1 VTGAISLEEWLVGR
15 GLTQQEADLW
25 AEFIADTLDLID
37 DGHALLR
44 ESSEWRSFL
53 GGCAKSVPTEPEITS
68 GLGDRM
74 RRLRNKAPI
83 DSSRD
88 RIQVSYES
96 PTPGDELHGI
106 RKSKAD
112 FRFEKKFEAGFAA
125 EFVVEAKP
133 LRVASDIARRYM
145 AADGLGCFLDRFPP
159 YSREF
164 AVGMLGYAFTQPSTW
179 DLTLA
184 ASLSSGSTSAT
195 RSGHIQMARGRSALV
210 SDHPRT
216 TLRLDPVTVLHSI
229 LDFA

>member
-1 VTGAISLEEWLVGR
+1 MTAVVTLEDWLVDR
-15 GLTQQEADLW
+15 GLTPQEATLW
-25 AEFIADTLDLID
+25 ADFIADTLDLID

-44 ESSEWRSFL
+44 TSSEWNSFL
-53 GGCAKSVPTEPEITS
+53 GGCAKPVPTEPEITS

-74 RRLRNKAPI
+74 RRLRNEAPI

-88 RIQVSYES
+88 RIQISYES
-96 PTPGDELHGI
+96 PTPGDERHGI

-133 LRVASDIARRYM
+133 LRAVADIASRYM
-145 AADGLGCFLDRFPP
+145 AADGLGCFLSRSPP

-164 AVGMLGYAFTQPSTW
+164 AVGLVGYAHTHPPTW
-179 DLTLA
+179 ISALA
-184 ASLSSGSTSAT
+184 TVLSSEKSAI

-216 TLRLDPVTVLHSI
+216 TLKLKPVTVVHSV
-229 LDFA
+229 LDFT

>member
-1 VTGAISLEEWLVGR
+1 MTATVSLAEWLVDR
-15 GLTQQEADLW
+15 GLTPQEADLW
-25 AEFIADTLDLID
+25 ADFITDALDLLD
-37 DGHALLR
+37 DGHSLLR
-44 ESSEWRSFL
+44 ESSEWSSFL
-53 GGCAKSVPTEPEITS
+53 GGCVKSVPTEPEITS

-74 RRLRNKAPI
+74 RRLRNEAPI

-96 PTPGDELHGI
+96 PTPGDERHGI

-133 LRVASDIARRYM
+133 LRTAADIAGRYM
-145 AADGLGCFLDRFPP
+145 AADGLGCFLDRSPP

-164 AVGMLGYAFTQPSTW
+164 VAGMLGYAYTQPSTW
-179 DLTLA
+179 ISALA
-184 ASLSSGSTSAT
+184 TSLSSGTSAT
-195 RSGHIQMARGRSALV
+195 RSGYIQMTQGRSAFV

-216 TLRLDPVTVLHSI
+216 ALELEPVTVLHSI
-229 LDFA
+229 LDFG

>member
-1 VTGAISLEEWLVGR
+1 MTVTISLEEWLVGR
-15 GLTQQEADLW
+15 GLTSQEAYLW
-25 AEFIADTLDLID
+25 ADFIADALDLID

-44 ESSEWRSFL
+44 EASEWNSFL
-53 GGCAKSVPTEPEITS
+53 SGCMKSVPTEPEITS

-74 RRLRNKAPI
+74 RRLRNQAPI

-96 PTPGDELHGI
+96 PTPGDERHGI

-133 LRVASDIARRYM
+133 LRAAADIAGRYM
-145 AADGLGCFLDRFPP
+145 AADGLGCFLDRSPP

-164 AVGMLGYAFTQPSTW
+164 AAGMLGYAYTQPSTW
-179 DLTLA
+179 LA
-184 ASLSSGSTSAT
+184 SLASSLSSETSST
-195 RSGHIQMARGRSALV
+195 RSGHVQMARGRLALV
-210 SDHPRT
+210 SDHARAA
-216 TLRLDPVTVLHSI
+216 LELEPVTMLHSI
-229 LDFA
+229 IDFA

>member
-1 VTGAISLEEWLVGR
+1 MSLEEWLINR
-15 GLTQQEADLW
+15 GLTPQEADLW
-25 AEFIADTLDLID
+25 ADFIADALDLID

-44 ESSEWRSFL
+44 TSSEWSSFL
-53 GGCAKSVPTEPEITS
+53 GGCVKSVPTEPEITS

-74 RRLRNKAPI
+74 RRLRNEAPI
-83 DSSRD
+83 DSNRD

-96 PTPGDELHGI
+96 PTPGDERHGN

-125 EFVVEAKP
+125 AFVVEAKP
-133 LRVASDIARRYM
+133 LRAAADIAGRYM
-145 AADGLGCFLDRFPP
+145 AADGLGCFVERSPP

-164 AVGMLGYAFTQPSTW
+164 AAGMLGYAYAQPSTW
-179 DLTLA
+179 ISALA
-184 ASLSSGSTSAT
+184 AFLSSPVSAT
-195 RSGHIQMARGRSALV
+195 RSAHVQLPRDRPALV

-216 TLRLDPVTVLHSI
+216 TLGLTPVTVLHTV